1 METLIERYREFVS
14 SKQPLASDEA
24 LCSRLDRYHAGE
36 DLAWREIS
44 GSYLKPVLEFVESFP
59 SLPRNLNLLNAVE
72 EANVGLVDAI
82 KTFSGT
88 TRDEFWQHAQQ
99 TILAWL
105 NSTDDLQD

>member
-1 METLIERYREFVS
+1 MENLVERYREFVS
-14 SKQPLASDEA
+14 SKQALASDEA
-24 LCSRLDRYHAGE
+24 LRSRLDRYHAGE

-44 GSYLKPVLEFVESFP
+44 ASYLKPVFEFVESFP
-59 SLPRNLNLLNAVE
+59 SLPRNLNLLNVVE

-99 TILAWL
+99 TILAWV
-105 NSTDDLQD
+105 NSTDDL